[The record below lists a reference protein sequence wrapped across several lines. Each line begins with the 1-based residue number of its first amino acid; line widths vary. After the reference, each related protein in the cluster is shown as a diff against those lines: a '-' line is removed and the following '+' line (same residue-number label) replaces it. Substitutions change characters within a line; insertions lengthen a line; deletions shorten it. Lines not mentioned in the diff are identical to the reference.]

1 MNRKALFSQ
10 RSFLKVN
17 FQGICASVLRTSFTT
32 FYKIN
37 STKKSP
43 FGQHSFFILYYSF
56 SSGAHASYYSARNY
70 IPVKSMQ
77 FLPSRKQ
84 GAPRRARHFLADKTC
99 EFSPENSWVK
109 IAWIQ
114 FLPAFRTSAPAP
126 FFHSLAPLP
135 PSRTPPA
142 VLQSGL
148 GSICKSPKKGHGSP
162 LGLELC

>member
-1 MNRKALFSQ
+1 MFYAQVLQLFTKLILQ
-10 RSFLKVN
+10 KNLHLVN
-17 FQGICASVLRTSFTT
+17 IRFF
-32 FYKIN
+32 FYI
-37 STKKSP
+37 
-43 FGQHSFFILYYSF
+43 ILPLLD
-56 SSGAHASYYSARNY
+56 GAHASYYCARNY
-70 IPVKSMQ
+70 MPVKSMQ

-109 IAWIQ
+109 IAWMQ
-114 FLPAFRTSAPAP
+114 FLPAFRTSASAP

-148 GSICKSPKKGHGSP
+148 GSFCKSHQEYTISA
-162 LGLELC
+162 